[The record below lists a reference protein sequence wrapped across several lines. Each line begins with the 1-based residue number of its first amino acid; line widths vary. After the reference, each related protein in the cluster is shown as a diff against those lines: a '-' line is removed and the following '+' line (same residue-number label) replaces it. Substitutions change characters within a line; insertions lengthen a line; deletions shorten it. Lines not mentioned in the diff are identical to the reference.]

1 MTFGGLQPVFEE
13 SAMAEE
19 ESAFS
24 VPPGIDPTRPS
35 IARAYDA
42 YLGGKDNFAVD
53 RELVRRTNEVLPEGP
68 PSGRANRAFL
78 RRVVRY
84 LVDEAGITQFI
95 DLGSG
100 LPSAGNVH
108 EVAQEIDPGVRVVY
122 VDNDPMVLVHAR
134 ALLAIDNTTTVITRD
149 VRRPK
154 EILDDAQTR
163 DFIDFSRPIGLL
175 LFAILHHIND
185 SEDPAG
191 IARTLREALPSGSF
205 VAISH
210 FCDVSEDYPDEA
222 ERTAATEKIYSE
234 TLGTGRWRKPAEI
247 LGYLGDFKLL
257 EPGLV
262 PIQDWRPD
270 PNDSGEPLDHHW
282 FVGGV
287 ARKA

>member
-1 MTFGGLQPVFEE
+1 MT
-13 SAMAEE
+13 EE
-19 ESAFS
+19 EGALS

-68 PSGRANRAFL
+68 ASGRANRAFL

-84 LVDEAGITQFI
+84 LVEEAGIKQFI

-108 EVAQEIDPGVRVVY
+108 EVAQEIDPAVRVVY

-134 ALLAIDNTTTVITRD
+134 ALLAIDSTTTVITND
-149 VRRPK
+149 VRRPR
-154 EILDDAQTR
+154 EILDNAQVR
-163 DFIDFSRPIGLL
+163 SMIDFDEPVGLL
-175 LFAILHHIND
+175 MFAILHHIND
-185 SEDPAG
+185 WEDPEG
-191 IARTLREALPSGSF
+191 ISRTLRDALPSGSY
-205 VAISH
+205 VALSH
-210 FCDVSEDYPDEA
+210 FCDLSEEYPEEA
-222 ERTAATEKIYSE
+222 ERTAATEKIYAE
-234 TLGTGRWRKPAEI
+234 TLGTGRWRKRAEI
-247 LGYLGDFKLL
+247 LSYLGDCELL

-270 PNDSGEPLDHHW
+270 PNDPGVPLTHHW
-282 FVGGV
+282 FVGGL
-287 ARKA
+287 ARKR